1 MGRRGGLPMH
11 CRVLVHLMMIMIL
24 GGRKLMATGVLR
36 VKEPNENWQEKLRL
50 MRGVEPHHCR

>member
-50 MRGVEPHHCR
+50 MSG